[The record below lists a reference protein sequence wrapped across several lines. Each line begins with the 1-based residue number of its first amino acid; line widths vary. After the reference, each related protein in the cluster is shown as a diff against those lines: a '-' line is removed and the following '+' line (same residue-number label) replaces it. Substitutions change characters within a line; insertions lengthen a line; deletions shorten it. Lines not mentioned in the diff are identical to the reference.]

1 MQSKKTLTL
10 TAAAVAAP
18 LLVGCAQSAQPS
30 QTAEAGETTAQTRQ
44 TASTAASAQ
53 SSQAPATGSS
63 AVSTADPAATTTGEA
78 STQAAA
84 GAGTTLPEV
93 TDPLAGTEAETS
105 RIPVEHPKYGDLEIV
120 TYLHV
125 TSGGAA
131 PSEGVPSYAVYQNGH
146 AVGYV
151 ASPEGTKAVNFSDRK
166 ALAGQTWE
174 VGKEHPV
181 DRYGNVYIS
190 YDTGVTV
197 LTPTEMGFDS
207 QGTMPP
213 AKDAK
218 FPFSHAGLKLDAAG
232 LPTVVQK
239 VVDKDG
245 TETGRTV
252 NWTWENTTFVQE
264 K

>member
-84 GAGTTLPEV
+84 GEGTTLPEV

>member
-93 TDPLAGTEAETS
+93 TDPLAGTDAETS

>member
-44 TASTAASAQ
+44 TASTAAPAQ

-93 TDPLAGTEAETS
+93 TDPLAGTDAETS

>member
-239 VVDKDG
+239 VMDKDG

>member
-93 TDPLAGTEAETS
+93 TDPLAGTDAETS

-239 VVDKDG
+239 VMDKDG

>member
-10 TAAAVAAP
+10 TAAAVAVP
-18 LLVGCAQSAQPS
+18 LLVGCGQSAQPS
-30 QTAEAGETTAQTRQ
+30 QSAEAGETTAQAQQ
-44 TASTAASAQ
+44 TATTAASAQ
-53 SSQAPATGSS
+53 SSQAPAAGSG
-63 AVSTADPAATTTGEA
+63 AASTADPAATTTGETTA
-78 STQAAA
+78 QDTA
-84 GAGTTLPEV
+84 GSGTTLPEV
-93 TDPLAGTEAETS
+93 TDPLAGADAETA

-120 TYLHV
+120 TYLQI

-146 AVGYV
+146 PVGYV
-151 ASPEGTKAVNFSDRK
+151 SSPEGTKVVNFSDGK

-174 VGKEHPV
+174 VGKDHPV

-190 YDTGVTV
+190 YDTGLTV
-197 LTPTEMGFDS
+197 LTPTDKGFDS

-213 AKDAK
+213 AEDAK
-218 FPFSHAGLKLDAAG
+218 FPFSHASLKLDAAG
-232 LPTVVQK
+232 QPTVIQR

-245 TETGRTV
+245 TETGKTV
-252 NWTWENTTFVQE
+252 NWTWENNTFVQE

>member
-78 STQAAA
+78 STQDAA
-84 GAGTTLPEV
+84 GEGTTLPEV

-239 VVDKDG
+239 VMDKDG

>member
-53 SSQAPATGSS
+53 SSQAPVTGSS

-84 GAGTTLPEV
+84 GEGTTLPEV

>member
-93 TDPLAGTEAETS
+93 TDPLAGTDAETS

-151 ASPEGTKAVNFSDRK
+151 ASPEGTKAVNFSDCK